1 MRKKNWKKLLIPNIP
16 YLFVALFS
24 TKIGQSVRLAPGVDF
39 SGKALHMMEGIRD
52 AFASLMPSF
61 HPADL
66 CIGIC
71 IAAAMRLAV
80 YIKGKNA
87 KKFRHNRE
95 YGSARWS
102 A

>member
-1 MRKKNWKKLLIPNIP
+1 MRKKNWKNILIPNIP
-16 YLFVALFS
+16 YLFIALFA
-24 TKIGQSVRLAPGVDF
+24 TKIGQAVRLAPGTDF
-39 SGKALHMMEGIRD
+39 SGKALHMMEGVRD
-52 AFASLMPSF
+52 AFASPTPSF
-61 HPADL
+61 HPSDL
-66 CIGIC
+66 GIGIC

-87 KKFRHNRE
+87 KKFRHNQE